1 MESHDHYVD
10 EGIDDDEDDK
20 TLKVYTIKKDVS
32 LASYGKTFLL
42 GIYGF
47 FFSIVF
53 HRNRLHRYLTACS
66 SSATRCDSVC
76 EMHKCFC
83 FTL

>member
-1 MESHDHYVD
+1 MVESHDHYVD

-53 HRNRLHRYLTACS
+53 HRNLIYDVQNDLEFCQSPTCS
-66 SSATRCDSVC
+66 RMLRV
-76 EMHKCFC
+76 
-83 FTL
+83 FTGT

>member
-1 MESHDHYVD
+1 MIIMLMRALMMMKMTE
-10 EGIDDDEDDK
+10 

-32 LASYGKTFLL
+32 LGSYGKTFLL

-53 HRNRLHRYLTACS
+53 HWNLIYDVQNDL
-66 SSATRCDSVC
+66 
-76 EMHKCFC
+76 EFC
-83 FTL
+83 QSPTGSRMLRVFTGT